1 MIWLM
6 NVNVLFKFSENIKD
20 SMGKFIMPLESEL
33 KEVKEKLGYA
43 MVSVEKS
50 TEQGLLSET
59 VLQEKNYR
67 QIGRHEVCF
76 QLINIMTKFDRET
89 RHLLYFFEKKKTTVN
104 SEKCET
110 TARAITSM
118 TRALPY

>member
-67 QIGRHEVCF
+67 QNWTTRSLF
-76 QLINIMTKFDRET
+76 PINQHHDKI
-89 RHLLYFFEKKKTTVN
+89 
-104 SEKCET
+104 
-110 TARAITSM
+110 
-118 TRALPY
+118 